1 MSNSPKKNRTSR
13 RDFLKATAV
22 VSASGLVLANASQIM
37 SQTSASSVSQR
48 PKVQGTETEKNLLK
62 AFAGESQ
69 ARNRYTYYADQARK
83 DGFQQIAAIFEETA
97 DHEREHAKRFFSH
110 LKGGNLEIM
119 APYPAGFVGDTEEN
133 LLAAAEGEHEEWAI
147 LYPEF
152 AKIASNEGFPDI
164 AQLFQNVC
172 IAEKMHERRYRK
184 LLKNVE
190 EGLVFERPQKVVWQC
205 RNCGYVSEGVEPH
218 ASCPACAFPQSY
230 FQIFPEN
237 W

>member
-1 MSNSPKKNRTSR
+1 MSDPTKKNKTTR

-22 VSASGLVLANASQIM
+22 VSASGLMLANTTPIM
-37 SQTSASSVSQR
+37 SQTAAASVTTR
-48 PKVQGTETEKNLLK
+48 AKIQGTKTERNLLT

-69 ARNRYTYYADQARK
+69 ARNRYTYFADQARE

-97 DHEREHAKRFFSH
+97 DHEREHAKRFFSY
-110 LKGGNLEIM
+110 LKGGKVEIIS
-119 APYPAGFVGDTEEN
+119 PYPAGVIGDTEDN
-133 LLAAAEGEHEEWAI
+133 LLAAAEGEHEEWAV

-152 AKIASNEGFPDI
+152 AKIANDEGFADI

-172 IAEKMHERRYRK
+172 IAESMHERRYRK

-205 RNCGYVSEGVEPH
+205 RNCGYVSEGTEPA